1 MNGQSQNPYIATS
14 AGPMMMQSN
23 MEGFQNAGSN
33 QIQAKS
39 GAVFGSAL
47 NAVSALTAKR
57 STASRRS
64 NTVMMAEP

>member
-1 MNGQSQNPYIATS
+1 
-14 AGPMMMQSN
+14 MMQSN

-39 GAVFGSAL
+39 GPLFGSAL